1 MPIIIHGSAISKCT
15 QRITTVAKQLGIP
28 YELKDIGQNWA
39 VTKTPEWLEK
49 QPFGQI
55 PYLEDGTFFL
65 YGTY

>member
-1 MPIIIHGSAISKCT
+1 MPIIIHGSAISTCT

-28 YELKDIGQNWA
+28 YELKDIDQNWA